1 MHAAR
6 LVLILRCFI
15 KYAFSTL
22 CALQPWRGFY
32 PRTTGYTRTSSVEAT
47 DHGTE
52 DTLYYVAETIMDKR
66 KKVFSV
72 FGVKKEKRKAIDR
85 SKFFKEKSSS
95 QLVVPF
101 EIFLQ
106 SSYIYIYRVF
116 LRFNNLLDFRIVVA
130 TISNDGISNDA
141 L

>member
-116 LRFNNLLDFRIVVA
+116 LRFNNFRIVVA

>member
-1 MHAAR
+1 
-6 LVLILRCFI
+6 
-15 KYAFSTL
+15 
-22 CALQPWRGFY
+22 
-32 PRTTGYTRTSSVEAT
+32 
-47 DHGTE
+47 
-52 DTLYYVAETIMDKR
+52 MDKR

-85 SKFFKEKSSS
+85 STFFKEKSSS

-106 SSYIYIYRVF
+106 SSYIYRVF
-116 LRFNNLLDFRIVVA
+116 FNNLLDFRIVVA

>member
-1 MHAAR
+1 
-6 LVLILRCFI
+6 
-15 KYAFSTL
+15 
-22 CALQPWRGFY
+22 
-32 PRTTGYTRTSSVEAT
+32 
-47 DHGTE
+47 
-52 DTLYYVAETIMDKR
+52 MDKR

>member
-1 MHAAR
+1 
-6 LVLILRCFI
+6 
-15 KYAFSTL
+15 
-22 CALQPWRGFY
+22 
-32 PRTTGYTRTSSVEAT
+32 
-47 DHGTE
+47 
-52 DTLYYVAETIMDKR
+52 MDKR

-106 SSYIYIYRVF
+106 SSYIYRVF
-116 LRFNNLLDFRIVVA
+116 FNNLLDFRIVVA

>member
-1 MHAAR
+1 
-6 LVLILRCFI
+6 
-15 KYAFSTL
+15 
-22 CALQPWRGFY
+22 
-32 PRTTGYTRTSSVEAT
+32 
-47 DHGTE
+47 
-52 DTLYYVAETIMDKR
+52 MDKR

-85 SKFFKEKSSS
+85 STFFKEKISS

-106 SSYIYIYRVF
+106 SSYIYRVF
-116 LRFNNLLDFRIVVA
+116 FNNLLDFRIVVA

>member
-85 SKFFKEKSSS
+85 STFFKEKSSS

-106 SSYIYIYRVF
+106 SSYIYIQSF
-116 LRFNNLLDFRIVVA
+116 FTFQQFTRF
-130 TISNDGISNDA
+130 SNRRGHD
-141 L
+141 LE